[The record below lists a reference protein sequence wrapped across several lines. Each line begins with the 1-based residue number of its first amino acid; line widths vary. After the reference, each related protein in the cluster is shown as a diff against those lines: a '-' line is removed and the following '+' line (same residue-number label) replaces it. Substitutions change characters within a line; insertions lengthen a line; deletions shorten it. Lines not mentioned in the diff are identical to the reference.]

1 MPAGIES
8 EKARGA
14 LDPRCGDR

>member
-14 LDPRCGDR
+14 LDQPVGIQ